1 MKDRYADSTYN
12 TKTNSL
18 PCQTKKHKSF
28 IETSLLMHIFNNDKG
43 KTIHILETVIEFRL
57 YKTLT
62 IKGSGTVNATF
73 NNITVIL

>member
-1 MKDRYADSTYN
+1 
-12 TKTNSL
+12 
-18 PCQTKKHKSF
+18 
-28 IETSLLMHIFNNDKG
+28 MHIFNNDKG

-73 NNITVIL
+73 NNIIVIS